1 MTDRTETVLIDG
13 RTKGIPP
20 GQEPFPLAGIG
31 GKGWNLLREDMVLPL
46 AVLKSHAL
54 DHNGRW
60 MRRFLDLT
68 GTALAPHGKTTMS
81 PDLFDRQVADGAW
94 GLTLATVQQVR
105 VARAAGIGRIVLANQ
120 LVGRQAIDYVAAE
133 LAADRE
139 FDFYC
144 LVDSIEG
151 VEQLGV
157 RLDSGAPGR
166 PLQVMVEVGAAGG
179 RTGCRT
185 DEAALAVARAV
196 KRAEPLLTL
205 RGVEGY
211 EGMVRGDGDRD
222 GAIRTYLDR
231 IAAVAAACEAE
242 DLFGPGPVILSAGGS
257 AFYDMVAD
265 RLGRAKLGRETLVL
279 LRSGCYLTHDSS
291 SYAALFEQV
300 RQRMP
305 EVDDLGP
312 GPAAALEVWAYVQS
326 RPQPDKAILTVGKR
340 DISHDAGMPVPAL
353 WFRPGLHDAP
363 AAMPPGAAVAELN
376 DQHAHLSIPPES
388 DLRVGDMVAL
398 GVSHPCTTFDKWRVL
413 YVVDE
418 RYDIISAVSTWF

>member
-1 MTDRTETVLIDG
+1 MTDREEKTLIDG

-20 GQEPFPLAGIG
+20 GEAPFALAEIG
-31 GKGWNLLREDMVLPL
+31 GKGWNVLREDMVLPL
-46 AVLKSHAL
+46 AVLKSSAL
-54 DHNGRW
+54 AHNGRW
-60 MRRFLDLT
+60 MRRFVDLT

-81 PDLFDRQVADGAW
+81 PDLFARQLADGAW

-105 VARAAGIGRIVLANQ
+105 VARTAGIGRIVLANQ

-133 LAADRE
+133 LAADPG

-151 VEQLGV
+151 VEQLAA
-157 RLDSGAPGR
+157 RLEARAPGR

-179 RTGCRT
+179 RTGCRS
-185 DEAALAVARAV
+185 DGMALAVAQAV

-222 GAIRTYLDR
+222 GAIRAYLDR
-231 IAAVAAACEAE
+231 IAAVAAACE
-242 DLFGPGPVILSAGGS
+242 DKGLFGPGPVILSAGGS
-257 AFYDMVAD
+257 AFYDMVAE
-265 RLGRAKLGRETLVL
+265 RLGRVDLGRESMVL

-353 WFRPGLHDAP
+353 WFRPGRHGHP
-363 AAMPPGAAVAELN
+363 AAMASGAVVTELN

-388 DLRVGDMVAL
+388 DLEVGDMVAL

-413 YVVDE
+413 YVVDD
-418 RYDIISAVSTWF
+418 RYDVVSAVATWF